1 MVILSLLGVALAIE
15 GAGPPVEPTRET
27 LRRYLT
33 GQIGYSDR
41 DWRDVLAGRAVAK
54 NLETPEAVD
63 VSIFGAVRVRGRA
76 RDLAEQIRE
85 IDVLERKLNVI
96 GVGKFN
102 DPPRLSDLD
111 ALELLESDVHDLRNC
126 RPGDCE
132 LQLSENAMARFDA
145 LVDWDSSDAPA
156 QATRIYREMVFDTL
170 RTYLVGGV
178 DTLGTYADRNPP
190 SPISEEVHGLANPL
204 DTPMPIP
211 ELTRFLRE
219 YPRSSLPGAD
229 EFFYWNMGEFG
240 MKPTTRLNQVV
251 IQPFPTGVASL
262 PGLRYVI
269 ATGLRRACWACCA
282 RSSAPDLRQPLLQRD
297 AGTANARRR
306 RRRVLPALRH
316 PVAGH
321 GLVRFLQGPAARDRQ
336 AARTV
341 RDGTVPDEHASRH
354 RRSFPQRPLRP
365 ARGEIGCWRR
375 PLGRRI
381 QGDGGELRTGG

>member
-1 MVILSLLGVALAIE
+1 MHTVSVVVLSLLGAAIATG
-15 GAGPPVEPTRET
+15 GAGPRVALTRET

-33 GQIGYSDR
+33 DQVGYSDR

-54 NLETPEAVD
+54 NLETPETVD

-76 RDLAEQIRE
+76 SDLAEQIRE
-85 IDVLERKLNVI
+85 IDVFERQLDVI

-126 RPGDCE
+126 RAGDCE
-132 LQLSENAMARFDA
+132 LQLSEEAMARFGA
-145 LVDWDSSDAPA
+145 HVDWDSADAPT
-156 QATRIYREMVFDTL
+156 QATRIYREMIFDVL
-170 RTYLVGGV
+170 RAYRAGGV
-178 DTLGTYADRNPP
+178 DTLGTYVDRDPAT
-190 SPISEEVHGLANPL
+190 PISEEVHGLANPL

-251 IQPFPTGVASL
+251 IQPLPTGVPSL

-269 ATGLRRACWACCA
+269 ATRQIYANHYF
-282 RSSAPDLRQPLLQRD
+282 SATL
-297 AGTANARRR
+297 
-306 RRRVLPALRH
+306 
-316 PVAGH
+316 
-321 GLVRFLQGPAARDRQ
+321 
-336 AARTV
+336 
-341 RDGTVPDEHASRH
+341 
-354 RRSFPQRPLRP
+354 
-365 ARGEIGCWRR
+365 
-375 PLGRRI
+375 
-381 QGDGGELRTGG
+381 ELRTLVDDDAAEDDGFFLLYATRSRVTGLSGFFKGLLRAIVKRRARSGMERYLTNTKAVIEGRSPGDH

>member
-1 MVILSLLGVALAIE
+1 MVILSLLGVAIAIA
-15 GAGPPVEPTRET
+15 GAGPRVEPTRET

-33 GQIGYSDR
+33 DQIGYSDR

-63 VSIFGAVRVRGRA
+63 VSIFGAVRVRARA

-111 ALELLESDVHDLRNC
+111 GLELLESDVHALRNC

-145 LVDWDSSDAPA
+145 LVDWDSADAPA
-156 QATRIYREMVFDTL
+156 QAIRIYREVIFDVL
-170 RTYLVGGV
+170 RTYRVGGV
-178 DTLGTYADRNPP
+178 DTLGTYADRNPAT
-190 SPISEEVHGLANPL
+190 PISKEVHGLPNPL
-204 DTPMPIP
+204 NTPMPIP

-269 ATGLRRACWACCA
+269 ATSQIYANHYF
-282 RSSAPDLRQPLLQRD
+282 SATL
-297 AGTANARRR
+297 
-306 RRRVLPALRH
+306 
-316 PVAGH
+316 
-321 GLVRFLQGPAARDRQ
+321 
-336 AARTV
+336 
-341 RDGTVPDEHASRH
+341 
-354 RRSFPQRPLRP
+354 
-365 ARGEIGCWRR
+365 
-375 PLGRRI
+375 
-381 QGDGGELRTGG
+381 ELRTLVDDDDGEDDGFFLLYATRSRVTGLSGFFKGLLRVIVRRRARSGMERYLTNTQAIIEGRSPGGH

>member
-1 MVILSLLGVALAIE
+1 MVILSLLGAAIAIGGAEPRVA
-15 GAGPPVEPTRET
+15 PTRET

-33 GQIGYSDR
+33 DQIGCSDR

-85 IDVLERKLNVI
+85 IDVFERQLNI
-96 GVGKFN
+96 LGVGKFN

-132 LQLSENAMARFDA
+132 LQLSEQAMAWFDA
-145 LVDWDSSDAPA
+145 RVDWDSADAPA
-156 QATRIYREMVFDTL
+156 QATRIYREMIFDAL
-170 RTYLVGGV
+170 RTYRVGGV
-178 DTLGTYADRNPP
+178 DALGNYADRIPAAP
-190 SPISEEVHGLANPL
+190 LSEEVHGLANPL
-204 DTPMPIP
+204 DTPTPIPVP

-219 YPRSSLPGAD
+219 YPRLSLPGAD
-229 EFFYWNMGEFG
+229 DFFYWNMGEFG

-269 ATGLRRACWACCA
+269 ATRQIYANHYF
-282 RSSAPDLRQPLLQRD
+282 SATLEH
-297 AGTANARRR
+297 AHARRR
-306 RRRVLPALRH
+306 RRRRTTGSSCSTPPGRGSRACQVSSRACCTRSSSG
-316 PVAGH
+316 AH
-321 GLVRFLQGPAARDRQ
+321 GRGWN
-336 AARTV
+336 
-341 RDGTVPDEHASRH
+341 GT
-354 RRSFPQRPLRP
+354 
-365 ARGEIGCWRR
+365 
-375 PLGRRI
+375 
-381 QGDGGELRTGG
+381 

>member
-1 MVILSLLGVALAIE
+1 MNTVSVVILSLLGAAIAIG
-15 GAGPPVEPTRET
+15 GAEPRVEPTRET

-33 GQIGYSDR
+33 DQIGYSDR

-76 RDLAEQIRE
+76 SDLAEQIRE
-85 IDVLERKLNVI
+85 IDVFEHKLNII

-111 ALELLESDVHDLRNC
+111 ALELLESDVRDLRNC

-132 LQLSENAMARFDA
+132 LQLSEKAMARFDA
-145 LVDWDSSDAPA
+145 RVDWDSADAPA
-156 QATRIYREMVFDTL
+156 QATRIYREMIFDAL
-170 RTYLVGGV
+170 RTYRVGGV
-178 DTLGTYADRNPP
+178 DTLGTYADRIPAAP
-190 SPISEEVHGLANPL
+190 LSEEVHGLAHPL

-211 ELTRFLRE
+211 DLTRFLRE

-269 ATGLRRACWACCA
+269 ATRQIYANHYF
-282 RSSAPDLRQPLLQRD
+282 SATL
-297 AGTANARRR
+297 
-306 RRRVLPALRH
+306 
-316 PVAGH
+316 
-321 GLVRFLQGPAARDRQ
+321 
-336 AARTV
+336 
-341 RDGTVPDEHASRH
+341 
-354 RRSFPQRPLRP
+354 
-365 ARGEIGCWRR
+365 
-375 PLGRRI
+375 
-381 QGDGGELRTGG
+381 ELRTLVDDDDGEDDGFFLLYATRSRVTGLSGFFKGLLRAIVKRRARSGMGRYLTNTQAVIEGRSPGGH

>member
-1 MVILSLLGVALAIE
+1 MRCLNTVSVVILSLLGAAIAIGGVE
-15 GAGPPVEPTRET
+15 PGVEPTRET

-33 GQIGYSDR
+33 DQIGYSDR

-63 VSIFGAVRVRGRA
+63 VSIFGAVRVRGRSG
-76 RDLAEQIRE
+76 DLAEQIRE
-85 IDVLERKLNVI
+85 IDVFERKLNII

-111 ALELLESDVHDLRNC
+111 ALELLESDVRDLRNC

-132 LQLSENAMARFDA
+132 LQLSEKSMARFDA
-145 LVDWDSSDAPA
+145 HVDWDSADAPA
-156 QATRIYREMVFDTL
+156 QATRIYREMIFDAL
-170 RTYLVGGV
+170 RTYRVGGV
-178 DTLGTYADRNPP
+178 DTLGTYADRIPAVP
-190 SPISEEVHGLANPL
+190 LSEEVHGLAHPL

-251 IQPFPTGVASL
+251 IQPFPAGVASL

-269 ATGLRRACWACCA
+269 ATRQIYANHYFSATLELR
-282 RSSAPDLRQPLLQRD
+282 
-297 AGTANARRR
+297 T
-306 RRRVLPALRH
+306 
-316 PVAGH
+316 
-321 GLVRFLQGPAARDRQ
+321 LVD
-336 AARTV
+336 
-341 RDGTVPDEHASRH
+341 D
-354 RRSFPQRPLRP
+354 
-365 ARGEIGCWRR
+365 
-375 PLGRRI
+375 
-381 QGDGGELRTGG
+381 DGGEDDGFFLLYATRSRVTGLSGFFKGLLRAIVKRRARSGMGRYLTNTQAVIEGRSPGGH

>member
-1 MVILSLLGVALAIE
+1 MNTVSVVILSLLGAAIAIG
-15 GAGPPVEPTRET
+15 GAEPRVEPTRET

-33 GQIGYSDR
+33 DQIGYSDR

-76 RDLAEQIRE
+76 SDLAEQIRE
-85 IDVLERKLNVI
+85 IDVFERKLNII

-111 ALELLESDVHDLRNC
+111 ALELLESDIRDLRNC

-132 LQLSENAMARFDA
+132 LQLSEKTMARFDA
-145 LVDWDSSDAPA
+145 RVDWDSADAPA
-156 QATRIYREMVFDTL
+156 QATRIYREMIFDTL
-170 RTYLVGGV
+170 RTYRVGGV
-178 DTLGTYADRNPP
+178 DTLGTYADRIPAVP
-190 SPISEEVHGLANPL
+190 LSEEVHGLAHPL

-219 YPRSSLPGAD
+219 YPRSNLPGAD
-229 EFFYWNMGEFG
+229 DFFYWNMGEFG

-251 IQPFPTGVASL
+251 IQPFPTRRRKPAR
-262 PGLRYVI
+262 PALRH
-269 ATGLRRACWACCA
+269 RH
-282 RSSAPDLRQPLLQRD
+282 APDLRQPLLQRD
-297 AGTANARRR
+297 AGAANARRR
-306 RRRVLPALRH
+306 RRRRGRRVLPALRH
-316 PVAGH
+316 PIAGH

-341 RDGTVPDEHASRH
+341 GDGTVPDEHASRH
-354 RRSFPQRPLRP
+354 RRSFP
-365 ARGEIGCWRR
+365 RR
-375 PLGRRI
+375 SVN
-381 QGDGGELRTGG
+381 RTGFVRGLVT